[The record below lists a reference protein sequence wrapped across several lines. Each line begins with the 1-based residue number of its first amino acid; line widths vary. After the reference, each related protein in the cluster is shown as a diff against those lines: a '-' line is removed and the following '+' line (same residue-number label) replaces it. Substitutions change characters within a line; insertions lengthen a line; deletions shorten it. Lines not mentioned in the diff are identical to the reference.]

1 MKKTT
6 NLFKI
11 SILALIS
18 SVFLNASCE
27 QKPVYEDPELGLQV
41 FTDKVTF
48 ENVAVLVDNQLKTK
62 KATTY
67 GNVITIQIMG
77 AAGFEE
83 KNERVFVGGEIMLY
97 DENEQVIKEIPDI
110 LKQYETSGVTADDIK
125 QISFKMS
132 TGKPLIVGNKYVMI
146 ARLWDKSGSGEI
158 TCRLLLDIE

>member
-6 NLFKI
+6 DLFKI
-11 SILALIS
+11 SILALIA

-48 ENVAVLVDNQLKTK
+48 ENIAVLVDSQLKTK

-67 GNVITIQIMG
+67 GNVITVQIMG

-83 KNERVFVGGEIMLY
+83 KNGRIFVGGEIMLY
-97 DENEQVIKEIPDI
+97 DDKEQIVKEIPDI
-110 LKQYETSGVTADDIK
+110 LKQYETSGVTPEDIK

-132 TGKPLIVGNKYVMI
+132 IGKPLIIGEKYTMI
-146 ARLWDKSGSGEI
+146 ARLWDKTGSGEI